1 MEVDVARLRELRRR
15 RVLTLKELAEKAGV
29 GRNTIWRL
37 EHGVM
42 GAQPRTIRKLA
53 KALNVE
59 PEELVKTGGTTMGK
73 TKSRANGDGDVFPRK
88 NKAGKITSYR
98 GAYVGPDGKRRY
110 VSGRTKRRRAGAKG
124 GPCRTPTTGSSS
136 TRTA

>member
-1 MEVDVARLRELRRR
+1 MEVDMARLRELRRR
-15 RVLTLKELAEKAGV
+15 RVLTLEELAEKAGV

-59 PEELVKTGGTTMGK
+59 PEELVK
-73 TKSRANGDGDVFPRK
+73 SEDDNG
-88 NKAGKITSYR
+88 
-98 GAYVGPDGKRRY
+98 
-110 VSGRTKRRRAGAKG
+110 
-124 GPCRTPTTGSSS
+124 
-136 TRTA
+136 